1 MNEVYGFKKNIFC
14 YLLAGML
21 LLAMAFLFSVLWM
34 YVQLDQTRHQNWE
47 QSIAKIFQ
55 QRIKEDTKNLEALL
69 CVLGENP
76 LLQQQFLA
84 KNRAALLTL
93 TRELNQ
99 RFQRDYQIT
108 HFYLH
113 NLDQVN
119 FLRIHQ
125 PERFGDLIERVTL
138 QQAAE
143 TGKMAAGVEL
153 GPLGTLT
160 IRVVMPW
167 YDGKNRIGYLE
178 LGREL
183 STLLPSLSH
192 LDLVDGYQLTVN
204 KQYLNRKGWERGMAM
219 LQRPADWDCFSDRVV
234 MVNQLPKG
242 VDPHNLESL
251 GHGGLVDMLRPGETS
266 YMSLS
271 LPLLDALGRQ
281 VGQLS
286 VIQNEAEEQQVTI
299 KHICLTMLVLLG
311 LTMLLLILFYRILS
325 RVERRLTHSAE
336 ILKESREQLALALEA
351 ANLGLW
357 DWRPQ
362 SDELYTNDIFLTM
375 LGYAPDAFPQT
386 TERWASL
393 VHPDDFEPT
402 LAILQRRI
410 DGDDAYYHSEHRLRT
425 ADGQWKWILDVG
437 RVVTRNTEGKAERFI
452 GVHIDIS
459 ERRQMEEVRLET
471 NLLKEQLK
479 RFESLKTMAGAIA
492 HRFNNSM
499 QAVVGNLEFL
509 DMTIAAG
516 SPGRES
522 VSAALKVAR
531 EASRIGSMMLAYDG
545 HRPLKLGSS
554 NLTDLVKDSIA
565 ELKTRFIPSICLK
578 FTPPSEPFYCS
589 MDSPQIKE
597 VINCVL
603 TNAIES
609 LEDETGTIEITF
621 GTEKYEMNSFP
632 LSFQNTDS
640 KNGRYSF
647 CQISDNGSGINKE
660 DLTRIFEPFFTT
672 KFVGRGLGLAMT
684 VGIMRAH
691 RGALVIKSI
700 PDQGTTVRILLPAL
714 TETVAKNQTTC

>member
-167 YDGKNRIGYLE
+167 YDRENRIGYLE

-402 LAILQRRI
+402 LAMLQRRI

-499 QAVVGNLEFL
+499 QVVLGNLEL
-509 DMTIAAG
+509 LEMTIASS
-516 SPGRES
+516 SPEREN
-522 VSAALKVAR
+522 VCEALQVAR
-531 EASRIGSMMLAYDG
+531 KASQIGTMMLTY
-545 HRPLKLGSS
+545 
-554 NLTDLVKDSIA
+554 
-565 ELKTRFIPSICLK
+565 
-578 FTPPSEPFYCS
+578 
-589 MDSPQIKE
+589 
-597 VINCVL
+597 
-603 TNAIES
+603 
-609 LEDETGTIEITF
+609 
-621 GTEKYEMNSFP
+621 
-632 LSFQNTDS
+632 
-640 KNGRYSF
+640 
-647 CQISDNGSGINKE
+647 
-660 DLTRIFEPFFTT
+660 
-672 KFVGRGLGLAMT
+672 VG
-684 VGIMRAH
+684 
-691 RGALVIKSI
+691 
-700 PDQGTTVRILLPAL
+700 QGTRQLSAVKLVDLARDCIAY
-714 TETVAKNQTTC
+714 